1 MVNNNLFNF
10 LLEECPE
17 KVKNHIIIF
26 KKDFDKKYEYF
37 ESLKTNRLKADTK
50 NHANF
55 EKFELE
61 VYFNSTYFRISELF
75 ESLDNLVSKN
85 NYLASI
91 IIIRHLYETLTQLF
105 YVIEKIENYIDNRDF
120 EGFYKLT
127 RLIAFERKEL
137 KKPIHVHDYLRYFK
151 KNYRKITPSTQDFS
165 ILSDE
170 NYIKASNI
178 SHPSSEG
185 SINFYGSFYENN
197 HRYLFT
203 KNQKISKSWLQG
215 MILPV
220 LLISFDIISKHE
232 IFLKDFSNKYK
243 KMMKTDS
250 PHNLIIKIE
259 KWDKE
264 IYI

>member
-1 MVNNNLFNF
+1 MFNNNLFNILF
-10 LLEECPE
+10 EDCPE
-17 KVKNHIIIF
+17 EVKNNLIIF
-26 KKDFDKKYEYF
+26 KKDFDKQWEYF
-37 ESLKTNRLKADTK
+37 ESLKKDRLKADTK

-91 IIIRHLYETLTQLF
+91 IILRHLYETLTQLF
-105 YVIEKIENYIDNRDF
+105 YVVKKIGNYIDKKDF
-120 EGFYKLT
+120 ESFYKLT

-151 KNYRKITPSTQDFS
+151 KNYRKTIQSTQDFS
-165 ILSDE
+165 ILSDG

-197 HRYLFT
+197 FRFLFT
-203 KNQKISKSWLQG
+203 KNQKISKGWLQG

-220 LLISFDIISKHE
+220 LLISFDIISQHE
-232 IFLKDFSNKYK
+232 EFLKDFRHKYK
-243 KMMKTDS
+243 KMMEADS
-250 PHNLIIKIE
+250 SHNSIIKIE